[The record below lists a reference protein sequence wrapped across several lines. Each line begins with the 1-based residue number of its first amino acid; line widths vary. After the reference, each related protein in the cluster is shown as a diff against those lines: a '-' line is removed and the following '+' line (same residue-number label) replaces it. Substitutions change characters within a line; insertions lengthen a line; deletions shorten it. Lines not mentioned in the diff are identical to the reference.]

1 MLVAVGVLA
10 VASAA
15 TAARRPPGPA
25 QAQPKPRAV
34 VPTARVPFRWAASA
48 HASGYDLRI
57 ARDRRFAN
65 AMQTLHVSGVRAR
78 VTLPPGRWFWKVRS
92 TGGINSRW
100 SNIRQILVRPTGDAY
115 PPTRP
120 TALQVTA
127 VGQDSVT
134 VMFGAARDDH
144 AVAAYELWSAG
155 KLLARGAAAP
165 LTATGIP
172 CATTYVFTVRARDA
186 AGNASRPSPVAR
198 AKTHACTD
206 QLAPNAPGGVR
217 AITVTDTS
225 VTLAW
230 DAARDPDGTVTRY
243 AVYRNGVL
251 LGQSQST
258 GFVARSLAPTT
269 TYRFGIVAIDG
280 GGHRSPESSLDTA
293 TVAPLPATGPAYAY
307 LLASTSKS
315 FQDLQA
321 HYRQVATVS
330 PTYYHLERNLSLAGQ
345 DDPLVT
351 GWARQHDI
359 AVEPRIE
366 TLDPVTQHALLASA
380 VNRHALVARLST
392 LVATYGYDGVNIDFE
407 MGFAG
412 DRANLSAFAAELS
425 QTLHAQGATLTM
437 AVSPTTGVTAA
448 SRNGYYDLPALA
460 AVCDHLFVMA
470 WAVHWQGGVA
480 GPISDASWVQRVIAY
495 LVTIPNASRFIVG
508 TQLFGF
514 DWPLGAKA
522 TALEWDDMTALQ
534 ASLAVPVQWDSA
546 AQEPFFTYSD
556 ASNISHT
563 AYFANAQSVQGRL
576 GSARAAG
583 LGVGLW
589 RLGNEDQEIWNI
601 PSLTS

>member
-1 MLVAVGVLA
+1 M
-10 VASAA
+10 
-15 TAARRPPGPA
+15 
-25 QAQPKPRAV
+25 
-34 VPTARVPFRWAASA
+34 
-48 HASGYDLRI
+48 
-57 ARDRRFAN
+57 
-65 AMQTLHVSGVRAR
+65 
-78 VTLPPGRWFWKVRS
+78 RS
-92 TGGINSRW
+92 
-100 SNIRQILVRPTGDAY
+100 RPT
-115 PPTRP
+115 
-120 TALQVTA
+120 
-127 VGQDSVT
+127 S
-134 VMFGAARDDH
+134 F
-144 AVAAYELWSAG
+144 WSAG

-206 QLAPNAPGGVR
+206 QLAPSAPGGVR

-351 GWARQHDI
+351 GWARQHGI

-412 DRANLSAFAAELS
+412 DRANLAAFAAELS

-437 AVSPTTGVTAA
+437 AVSPHDGRHRGQSQRLLRPARTGG
-448 SRNGYYDLPALA
+448 RLRPALRDG
-460 AVCDHLFVMA
+460 V
-470 WAVHWQGGVA
+470 GGALA
-480 GPISDASWVQRVIAY
+480 GRRRRPDLRASWVQRVIAY

-514 DWPLGAKA
+514 DWPLGAKRRRSSG
-522 TALEWDDMTALQ
+522 MT
-534 ASLAVPVQWDSA
+534 
-546 AQEPFFTYSD
+546 
-556 ASNISHT
+556 
-563 AYFANAQSVQGRL
+563 
-576 GSARAAG
+576 
-583 LGVGLW
+583 
-589 RLGNEDQEIWNI
+589 
-601 PSLTS
+601 